1 MNEFATVIFEL
12 TWPCGSDA
20 GQTIIG
26 ITHICHAFIT
36 P

>member
-1 MNEFATVIFEL
+1 MNLPLSYFNSLDHVAAML
-12 TWPCGSDA
+12 GK
-20 GQTIIG
+20 TIIG